1 MSTERQRESA
11 RINGARFRGPV
22 TAEGKQISS
31 RNSTRHGL
39 LAQTVVHEGESLDR
53 FQELLDGL
61 IAEFQPRST
70 AETVLVETMV
80 IARRRY
86 LRILS
91 FHKVQ
96 FDLEIAREAS
106 PSPKPVRA
114 ALAFRKLSVNSRSLD
129 LLLRYETAFDRQFSR
144 ALSTL
149 LKLRAQSPAPPP
161 AEQPELPNEPNF
173 PADPPL
179 ARPPSPPLPPA
190 GQARYQPNQ
199 RPPSRLFPLF
209 RIFRTNRIPRR
220 S

>member
-1 MSTERQRESA
+1 
-11 RINGARFRGPV
+11 
-22 TAEGKQISS
+22 
-31 RNSTRHGL
+31 
-39 LAQTVVHEGESLDR
+39 VVLEGESIDR

-70 AETVLVETMV
+70 AETALVETMP
-80 IARRRY
+80 IACRRY

-91 FHKVQ
+91 FQKVQ

-149 LKLRAQSPAPPP
+149 LKLRAQIPAPPP

-173 PADPPL
+173 PADPASCPPALAPAPAGPASPL
-179 ARPPSPPLPPA
+179 PTEPEAAAALVPSVPDFPNEPDPSPALGFSLRATIVPLS
-190 GQARYQPNQ
+190 QT
-199 RPPSRLFPLF
+199 PLVKNDIQYGTG
-209 RIFRTNRIPRR
+209 R
-220 S
+220 